1 LIFFASFTPSILQVV
16 TELGDKL
23 VTRVPREADLEVQES
38 EKPRMIPIPVLGISK
53 QWGKMTVKRVWTKV
67 TVGYGLDGVMLAVN
81 KDLPELVEVVEEE
94 GEGKKKK
101 KEGPEEEGEKEGRLA
116 GAMDKLLSMGQKAR
130 EVAGDY

>member
-1 LIFFASFTPSILQVV
+1 LQVV

-67 TVGYGLDGVMLAVN
+67 TVGYGLDGVMFAIN
-81 KDLPELVEVVEEE
+81 KNLPDLVEVDE
-94 GEGKKKK
+94 
-101 KEGPEEEGEKEGRLA
+101 EKEEITLWSLGKQASGIDVKRMVQSVKRLEKEKKSTEEIEKEENSTEEIT
-116 GAMDKLLSMGQKAR
+116 GP
-130 EVAGDY
+130 